1 MAVELFDAVAP
12 IAQSHI
18 VPLRSS
24 GAGLPLFCLPGS
36 GGNVHVFREMVAAL
50 PEGQPVY
57 GIDMEWLCDTS
68 KNFTVEEVAAFYLK
82 FIRNIQK
89 TGPYHFC
96 GYSFGSLVAYEM
108 ARRLIDEGDD
118 TNLVALLDAPN
129 PAMMS
134 SLSLSESAQ
143 FRRRYLVDRLG
154 RYAGNLLRGDIK
166 AFIDRGS
173 AFIVS
178 RTKRIFVPAIK
189 FGFELLNKPQPI
201 IVRAN
206 DPGFRR
212 AWHGYLPSSYPNRVV
227 CFRVQDRGSEHDID
241 STMGWNACV
250 TGGVQVHVVPGDHL
264 DMMRM
269 PSVGVIAEILATY
282 LNNEGHPQS

>member
-1 MAVELFDAVAP
+1 MAVELFDAIAP
-12 IAQSHI
+12 IAQSHV
-18 VPLRSS
+18 VPLRTS
-24 GAGLPLFCLPGS
+24 GAGLPLFCFPGS
-36 GGNVHVFREMVAAL
+36 GGSVHVFREMVAAL

-57 GIDMEWLCDTS
+57 GIDLEWLCDTS
-68 KNFTVEEVAAFYLK
+68 KNFTVEEIAAFYLK
-82 FIRNIQK
+82 FIRNVQK

-134 SLSLSESAQ
+134 NLSRRQSAQ
-143 FRRRYLVDRLG
+143 FRKRYLLDRLG
-154 RYAGNLLRGDIK
+154 KYAGNLLRGHIK

-173 AFIVS
+173 AFISS
-178 RTKRIFVPAIK
+178 RSKRIFVPAIK
-189 FGFELLNKPQPI
+189 FGFQLLNKPQPI

-206 DPGFRR
+206 DPGFSR
-212 AWHGYLPSSYPNRVV
+212 AWHTYHPGPYPNSVV

-241 STMGWNACV
+241 STMGWNACA
-250 TGGVQVHVVPGDHL
+250 TGGVQVHVVPGGHL

-269 PSVGVIAEILATY
+269 PFVRVIAETLAMY
-282 LNNEGHPQS
+282 LGNDRYPQN